1 MIRIVLPVPFLALLA
16 GCGDPPPLAMAAT
29 PESSRKVLTTALD
42 AWKAGKKPADLYA
55 GSPPLLFIDDDINK
69 PGLKLLDWQIE
80 AEGEAKGTGYSYVV
94 TLTQQIKDG
103 KSRTKKSA
111 YTAVT
116 SPSLA
121 VTKEDRQP

>member
-1 MIRIVLPVPFLALLA
+1 MTRLVLAIPFMVLLA

-29 PESSRKVLTTALD
+29 PESSRKAVTTALD

-69 PGLKLLDWQIE
+69 PELKLLDWKI
-80 AEGEAKGTGYSYVV
+80 EGEGVAKGTGYSYVV
-94 TLTQQIKDG
+94 TLTQQTSDG